1 MKSFLTAPRLLQ
13 DTDGNQVRADQIAG
27 PNGQLLPARDYDEE
41 PTAPPPKAKTP
52 CPADGCCESFTSV
65 GNLANH
71 VLLKHPGARL
81 SVCLSDCLSDP
92 EMDEPEPTAAAAA
105 APSGSAKS
113 NDTAPCQDMSHWVP
127 MGVGLWTSTPG
138 TCTTCWC

>member
-27 PNGQLLPARDYDEE
+27 PNGKLLPARDYE
-41 PTAPPPKAKTP
+41 APATPLPKAKTP
-52 CPADGCCESFTSV
+52 CPADGCCESFANA

-81 SVCLSDCLSDP
+81 SVCLSDCLSVCLSIYLP
-92 EMDEPEPTAAAAA
+92 
-105 APSGSAKS
+105 
-113 NDTAPCQDMSHWVP
+113 V
-127 MGVGLWTSTPG
+127 
-138 TCTTCWC
+138 

>member
-71 VLLKHPGARL
+71 VLLKHRIQTPRI
-81 SVCLSDCLSDP
+81 
-92 EMDEPEPTAAAAA
+92 
-105 APSGSAKS
+105 
-113 NDTAPCQDMSHWVP
+113 QR
-127 MGVGLWTSTPG
+127 WTSQSQQQRQQQHQVSTKWFSQVKRHSTVPRYESLG
-138 TCTTCWC
+138 SYGCWSVDLYTRDTTCWC

>member
-81 SVCLSDCLSDP
+81 SVCLSDCLS
-92 EMDEPEPTAAAAA
+92 
-105 APSGSAKS
+105 
-113 NDTAPCQDMSHWVP
+113 V
-127 MGVGLWTSTPG
+127 
-138 TCTTCWC
+138 